1 MKAYEMPAKITED
14 GKLDVSSLQLS
25 NLPRGRAVRLIVL
38 VGETEEEEQQW
49 KQLTA
54 QQFLK
59 GYSNADAI
67 YDKVA

>member
-1 MKAYEMPAKITED
+1 MKAYEMPAQITED
-14 GKLDVSSLQLS
+14 GKLDVPSLPLS
-25 NLPRGRAVRLIVL
+25 GLPRGRAVRLIVL

-54 QQFLK
+54 QQFLQ
-59 GYSNADAI
+59 GYSAADAI